1 MGRHAFEP
9 RVREENKM
17 ADVSKLF
24 GITDQEIEAVKGEGI
39 ETVEAFYEVA
49 KHPDSRAEL
58 AGKTGIESFRL
69 EELSSI
75 AGNFILMMDCS
86 WDDDD
91 E

>member
-1 MGRHAFEP
+1 
-9 RVREENKM
+9 M

-58 AGKTGIESFRL
+58 AGKTSIESFRL

>member
-1 MGRHAFEP
+1 
-9 RVREENKM
+9 M

-49 KHPDSRAEL
+49 KHPDSRTEL

-69 EELSSI
+69 
-75 AGNFILMMDCS
+75 
-86 WDDDD
+86 
-91 E
+91 

>member
-1 MGRHAFEP
+1 
-9 RVREENKM
+9 M

-24 GITDQEIEAVKGEGI
+24 GITDQEIEAVKVEGI

>member
-1 MGRHAFEP
+1 
-9 RVREENKM
+9 M

-58 AGKTGIESFRL
+58 AGRTGIESFRL

>member
-1 MGRHAFEP
+1 
-9 RVREENKM
+9 M

-39 ETVEAFYEVA
+39 ETVEAFYEVV
-49 KHPDSRAEL
+49 KHPDSRTEL

>member
-1 MGRHAFEP
+1 
-9 RVREENKM
+9 M

-91 E
+91 DE

>member
-1 MGRHAFEP
+1 
-9 RVREENKM
+9 M

-39 ETVEAFYEVA
+39 ETVEVFYEVA

>member
-1 MGRHAFEP
+1 
-9 RVREENKM
+9 M

-24 GITDQEIEAVKGEGI
+24 GITDQEVEAVKSEGI

-49 KHPDSRAEL
+49 KHPDSRTKL
-58 AGKTGIESFRL
+58 AGDTGIENFRL

-86 WDDDD
+86 WEDDD

>member
-1 MGRHAFEP
+1 
-9 RVREENKM
+9 M

>member
-1 MGRHAFEP
+1 
-9 RVREENKM
+9 M

-24 GITDQEIEAVKGEGI
+24 GITAQEVDAVKAQGI

-49 KHPDSRAEL
+49 KHPGSRADL
-58 AGKTGIESFRL
+58 AGKTGIDGFRL

>member
-1 MGRHAFEP
+1 
-9 RVREENKM
+9 M

-39 ETVEAFYEVA
+39 ETVEAFYEVD
-49 KHPDSRAEL
+49 KHPDSRTEL

>member
-1 MGRHAFEP
+1 
-9 RVREENKM
+9 M

-24 GITDQEIEAVKGEGI
+24 GITDQEVEAIKGEGI

-49 KHPDSRAEL
+49 KHPDSRNEL
-58 AGKTGIESFRL
+58 AGKTDIEQFRL

>member
-1 MGRHAFEP
+1 
-9 RVREENKM
+9 M

-24 GITDQEIEAVKGEGI
+24 GITDPEI

-49 KHPDSRAEL
+49 KHPDSRTEL

>member
-1 MGRHAFEP
+1 
-9 RVREENKM
+9 M
-17 ADVSKLF
+17 AEVSKLF

-49 KHPDSRAEL
+49 KHPDSRTEL

>member
-1 MGRHAFEP
+1 
-9 RVREENKM
+9 M

-49 KHPDSRAEL
+49 KHPDSRTEL

-69 EELSSI
+69 EGALFYRGKLHSHD
-75 AGNFILMMDCS
+75 GLLLG
-86 WDDDD
+86 
-91 E
+91 

>member
-1 MGRHAFEP
+1 
-9 RVREENKM
+9 M

-49 KHPDSRAEL
+49 KHPDSHAEL

>member
-1 MGRHAFEP
+1 
-9 RVREENKM
+9 M

-39 ETVEAFYEVA
+39 ETVEAFYGVA
-49 KHPDSRAEL
+49 KHPDSRTEL

>member
-1 MGRHAFEP
+1 
-9 RVREENKM
+9 M

-39 ETVEAFYEVA
+39 ETVEAFYEVT
-49 KHPDSRAEL
+49 KHPDSRTEL